1 MNRHTSGTSAR
12 AHRLRLALASGVA
25 LSVLALA
32 GCSGTT
38 TASELP
44 TSMDELVEQA
54 TTEGEVDWYAPKP
67 QEQMQGAI
75 DLFETTY
82 PGITVKYTNTKAP
95 DLVSQLR
102 LQEAARKV
110 EVDVA
115 AAGELTVPPSVG
127 FADSI
132 DWTAYG
138 VDEDDTAFDG
148 KLVYIYAA
156 PKVWAYNTTLL
167 DPAAAPTSW
176 EDILDTG
183 LPGNQIAIEGRGSF
197 LTVWDV
203 SPDLGAE
210 AGVDWA
216 TQLETLEPHY
226 TPNTT
231 EAEQL
236 IESGQ
241 VAIGTSLMNLALAG
255 KESGAP
261 IEIAAVSPTGTNET
275 FMYVPKGAPHPA
287 AAVLLTSFLSTDEA
301 QAELAK
307 DYNSRIPRNTDCS
320 VPDENAVVKILCD
333 NGVEWF
339 STGTLEAYQGLAEY
353 FPEVEKAL
361 GTYVG

>member
-1 MNRHTSGTSAR
+1 MNRRTSRTTANNR
-12 AHRLRLALASGVA
+12 RLRVSLVSSVA
-25 LSVLALA
+25 LFALVLT

-38 TASELP
+38 TAGELP
-44 TSMDELVEQA
+44 TSHDELVEQA
-54 TTEGEVDWYAPKP
+54 TSEGEVDWYAPKP

-75 DLFETTY
+75 DLFEETY

-102 LQEAARKV
+102 VQEAARKV

-138 VDEDDTAFDG
+138 VDGDDTAFDG
-148 KLVYIYAA
+148 KLVYIYAS

-167 DPAAAPTSW
+167 DPANAPTSW
-176 EDILDTG
+176 DDILDTG

-197 LTVWDV
+197 LTVWDIA
-203 SPDLGAE
+203 PELGAE

-216 TQLETLEPHY
+216 TKLETLKPHY

-255 KESGAP
+255 QQAGAP
-261 IEIAAVSPTGTNET
+261 IEIASVSPTGTNET

-287 AAVLLTSFLSTDEA
+287 AAVLLVSFLSSDEA

-307 DYNSRIPRNTDCS
+307 DFNSRIPRNTDCS
-320 VPDENAVVKILCD
+320 NPDENTVVKILCD
-333 NGVEWF
+333 NGTEWF
-339 STGTLEAYQGLAEY
+339 STGSLEAYQGLAEY